1 MALQHVKRPS
11 MYTHMMSLD
20 IIHCHIIAVG
30 PTKGPLPVAVKPIS
44 MRHPSDVCREVAR
57 TMLFVLS

>member
-1 MALQHVKRPS
+1 